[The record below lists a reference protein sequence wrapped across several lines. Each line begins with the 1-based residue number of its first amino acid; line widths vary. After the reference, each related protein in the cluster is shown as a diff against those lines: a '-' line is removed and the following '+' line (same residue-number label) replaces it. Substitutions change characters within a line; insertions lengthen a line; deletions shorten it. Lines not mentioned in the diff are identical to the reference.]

1 MTTSHSGCRPNVTYE
16 RLLGTTLSSSTFDVI
31 VVKTIKSTTW
41 PLFNTSKLNDVCPSG
56 GPDHS
61 GATYTGNGGIISS
74 SSGPLSRTSRF
85 CCCCCPPPPPPPP
98 PLGGG
103 FSSKNVGTGGFSFI
117 VIAFS
122 CSSSSFPPMVF
133 VFFFVL
139 CVSFGQFWSIFR
151 AKRGQKIHENIT
163 RDISITIKTISI
175 SLSSLQQHTT
185 EERERAP
192 VVALS

>member
-1 MTTSHSGCRPNVTYE
+1 MFFLNCNTQCNLELDGCSMTTSHSGCRPNVTYE
-16 RLLGTTLSSSTFDVI
+16 RLLGTTLSSSTFDVV
-31 VVKTIKSTTW
+31 VVKMIKSTTW
-41 PLFNTSKLNDVCPSG
+41 PLFNTSKLNDVCASG

-117 VIAFS
+117 VLLLFLAFPRPS
-122 CSSSSFPPMVF
+122 RWG

-139 CVSFGQFWSIFR
+139 
-151 AKRGQKIHENIT
+151 
-163 RDISITIKTISI
+163 
-175 SLSSLQQHTT
+175 
-185 EERERAP
+185 
-192 VVALS
+192 

>member
-1 MTTSHSGCRPNVTYE
+1 MFFLNCNTQCNLELDGCSMTTSHSGCRPNVTYE
-16 RLLGTTLSSSTFDVI
+16 RLLGTTSSSSTFDVVVA

-85 CCCCCPPPPPPPP
+85 CCSCCCPPPPPP
-98 PLGGG
+98 LGGGG

-117 VIAFS
+117 VISLFLATRRP
-122 CSSSSFPPMVF
+122 SSQLTCV
-133 VFFFVL
+133 FFVL
-139 CVSFGQFWSIFR
+139 
-151 AKRGQKIHENIT
+151 
-163 RDISITIKTISI
+163 
-175 SLSSLQQHTT
+175 
-185 EERERAP
+185 
-192 VVALS
+192 

>member
-1 MTTSHSGCRPNVTYE
+1 MFFLNCNTQCNLELDGCSMTTSHSGCRPNVTYE
-16 RLLGTTLSSSTFDVI
+16 RLLGTTSSSSTFDVVVVV

-85 CCCCCPPPPPPPP
+85 CCCPPPP

-122 CSSSSFPPMVF
+122 RNSSSFPTVCF
-133 VFFFVL
+133 L
-139 CVSFGQFWSIFR
+139 CVVRWKSKFFY
-151 AKRGQKIHENIT
+151 
-163 RDISITIKTISI
+163 
-175 SLSSLQQHTT
+175 
-185 EERERAP
+185 
-192 VVALS
+192 